1 MAEKKRTVV
10 DGLAEW
16 LAVLGGFVVFLL
28 MVLVVADAIGRK
40 TPWGA
45 VPGAFEF
52 SEALMIPAVFLPL
65 MFVQSKR
72 EHVFVGV
79 ATIGLPNRVQ
89 CFLDAM
95 AAIIGMLIFGFLTWL
110 AFVKALD
117 STMIN
122 EYRVAIISV
131 PIWPFRWVIV
141 LGTGLMVLQL
151 LMTAIE
157 EFGRSFG
164 AEEPSMA
171 EAELR

>member
-1 MAEKKRTVV
+1 MAGTNKTVV
-10 DGLAEW
+10 DSLAEW
-16 LAVLGGFVVFLL
+16 LAILGGFVVFIL
-28 MVLVVADAIGRK
+28 MGLEVADAIGRK
-40 TPWGA
+40 TFGA

-79 ATIGLPNRVQ
+79 VTLGLSNRMQ
-89 CFLDAM
+89 CFLDGV
-95 AAIIGMLIFGFLTWL
+95 AALIGMLIFGFLTWL
-110 AFVKALD
+110 AFNKAMD
-117 STMIN
+117 ATAIN

-141 LGTGLMVLQL
+141 VGVGLMVLQL
-151 LMTAIE
+151 MMTAIE
-157 EFGRSFG
+157 EFGRAFG
-164 AEEPSMA
+164 DEEPQMQ

>member
-1 MAEKKRTVV
+1 MAEKRRTVV

-16 LAVLGGFVVFLL
+16 LAIIGGLVVFTL
-28 MVLVVADAIGRK
+28 MILVVADAIGRK

-79 ATIGLPNRVQ
+79 ATMAFPNRFQ
-89 CFLDAM
+89 CFLDAV
-95 AAIIGMLIFGFLTWL
+95 AAIVGMAIFGFLTWL

-122 EYRVAIISV
+122 EYRVSIVSV

-141 LGTGLMVLQL
+141 VGTGLMVVQL
-151 LMTAIE
+151 LMTVIE
-157 EFGRSFG
+157 EFGRAFG
-164 AEEPSMA
+164 AEEPSMM